1 MHGDVD
7 VGEDLFKHLLE
18 APGFAT
24 GMPCKVWNG
33 GHASRDEEIKFFG
46 PSVCIATS
54 ICAKILSNIYLKRLA
69 LPRDCCGKVWND
81 DYASRDEE
89 IKFLF
94 RPYI

>member
-54 ICAKILSNIYLKRLA
+54 ICAKIFSNIYLQRLA
-69 LPRDCCGKVWND
+69 LPRECRAGFGTEDMRREMKKSSYSV
-81 DYASRDEE
+81 
-89 IKFLF
+89 
-94 RPYI
+94 RPYA